1 MFYSCDRP
9 WPVMALEGDVPRV
22 YRSRV
27 DTTDFSLAEEGGAD
41 DGGTEFHV
49 VRPGQDGRKDY
60 HGARV
65 VLSDFRNGPYEDPDY
80 VFPADDTYVVV
91 DGEIVVEIEGLDPL
105 VLRAGDI
112 ASFEKGTKAKYSI
125 ASSVRWIC
133 IR

>member
-1 MFYSCDRP
+1 M
-9 WPVMALEGDVPRV
+9 PRI

-27 DTTDFSLAEEGGAD
+27 DTADFVLAGPDAPD

-49 VRPGQDGRKDY
+49 VRPGPDGRDDY

-80 VFPADDTYVVV
+80 VFPADDTYIVI
-91 DGEIVVEIEGLDPL
+91 DGEIVMEIEGLEPQTL
-105 VLRAGDI
+105 TAGDI

-125 ASSVRWIC
+125 RDFVRWVC
-133 IR
+133 VR